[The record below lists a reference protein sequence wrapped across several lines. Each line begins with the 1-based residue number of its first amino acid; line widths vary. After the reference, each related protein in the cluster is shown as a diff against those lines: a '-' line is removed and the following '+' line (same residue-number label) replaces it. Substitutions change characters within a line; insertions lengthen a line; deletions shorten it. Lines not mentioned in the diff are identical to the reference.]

1 MKVGKSSSGR
11 HNFST
16 WGLPA
21 LSGVLMA
28 LSLPPLPLGWL
39 AWVGLIPLFRCLE
52 LRNYRGAFG
61 LGYRAGLFY
70 FLGSLYWILLNS
82 GAPPVLRIL
91 SMVGV
96 LLILPL
102 GWGISAWAISRV
114 RLRFGWVG
122 WLAAPFIWT
131 TAEMLFSIGESG
143 FPWAIIALSQS
154 RYVGLIQLVEV
165 TGVHGITFWVVGLNA
180 LGMIVWQGCHTKS
193 QRAGVLLVIAL
204 WFLLPLSWGRH
215 QLRKLPPPAGTVKV
229 GLVQG
234 DVPAESKWVKGVEY
248 NLSCYEKLT
257 DSLVTQKT
265 ADSLQLIVWT
275 ETAIPTYL
283 EKRWQHRRLV
293 HEFVDSISV
302 PLITGASDYQLTG
315 SGDVQT
321 YNAAFLFTPGNSELQ
336 GYHKIHPVPFGE
348 RIPFQRF
355 LPFLGSFRLGQAE
368 FTPGTEYTVFSLP
381 DNSGECSVLICFES
395 IFSDVTRKFVR
406 NGAEFLVNI
415 TNDGWF
421 GRCSEPYQHLE
432 LTRFRAIETRRWVVR
447 AANTG
452 VSAFINAEGNLVNL
466 LPLNH
471 RGTLAET
478 VELRH
483 DQTFFLRHG
492 NWFPIMCCGVSLVL
506 ILALEITKK
515 RVVRR

>member
-1 MKVGKSSSGR
+1 MKVGKSLLGR
-11 HNFST
+11 RNFYN

-21 LSGVLMA
+21 LSGALMA

-39 AWVGLIPLFRCLE
+39 AWVGLLPLFYSLE
-52 LRNYRGAFG
+52 KCNFRSAFG

-70 FLGSLYWILLNS
+70 FFGALYWILLNS
-82 GAPPVLRIL
+82 GAPLVLRIL

-102 GWGISAWAISRV
+102 GWGLSTWAISRV
-114 RLRFGWVG
+114 RLRLGWMG

-131 TAEMLFSIGESG
+131 AAEMLFSIGESG

-154 RYVGLIQLVEV
+154 RYVGLIQIVAV
-165 TGVHGITFWVVGLNA
+165 TGVPGITFWVVGLNA
-180 LGMIVWQGCHTKS
+180 LGMIFWQGCHTKS
-193 QRAGVLLVIAL
+193 QRVGILLVIAL
-204 WFLLPLSWGRH
+204 WFLVPLSWGRH
-215 QLRKLPPPAGTVKV
+215 QLRTSAPPIGKITV

-234 DVPAESKWVKGVEY
+234 DVPAESKWVQGVEY
-248 NLSCYEKLT
+248 NLACYEELT
-257 DSLVTQKT
+257 DSLVTQTK
-265 ADSLQLIVWT
+265 ADSLKLVVWT

-293 HEFVDSISV
+293 HSFVDSIEV

-315 SGDVQT
+315 SGDVRT
-321 YNAAFLFTPGNSELQ
+321 YNSAFLFIPGSTELQ

-381 DNSGECSVLICFES
+381 KDTGKFSVLICFES
-395 IFSDVTRKFVR
+395 IFSDLTRKFVR

-432 LTRFRAIETRRWVVR
+432 LSRFRAIENHRWLVR

-452 VSAFINAEGNLVNL
+452 VSAFIDANGNIVHR

-471 RGTLAET
+471 RDVLAENI
-478 VELRH
+478 ELRN
-483 DQTFFLRHG
+483 DMTFYVRYG
-492 NWFPIMCCGVSLVL
+492 NWFPIMCCGISLVL
-506 ILALEITKK
+506 IFTIEITRK